1 MRKITKRMAREIYRK
16 GYVVTRKYYYYENK
30 ENGMIYR
37 VPAEMLDTTDFPD
50 MENHQLVCTHGE
62 LCDIIYR

>member
-1 MRKITKRMAREIYRK
+1 MRKITKRMAREIY
-16 GYVVTRKYYYYENK
+16 TRGFVLTKKYYYYENK

-37 VPAEMLDTTDFPD
+37 VPAEMLDTTDFLD